1 MKGPLTMAQ
10 PSLGGASFAA
20 EVVAQEPEKKPAVK
34 KERDPYDAA
43 RTETTKLANLMRGTD
58 DPKRLDR
65 DRQHE
70 RQQQQNYV
78 RREGSALV
86 VAIVVVVDC
95 H

>member
-43 RTETTKLANLMRGTD
+43 RTETTKLANLIRGGARTIQSV
-58 DPKRLDR
+58 LI
-65 DRQHE
+65 E
-70 RQQQQNYV
+70 IASM
-78 RREGSALV
+78 SASSNKTMYDGK
-86 VAIVVVVDC
+86 AA